1 MEQSE
6 ELSISFKVNSDMLSL
21 KLLSSETEFYNKLM
35 NDDTYSIQYIKLVI
49 KNGLC
54 VLHGSE
60 NQKIEE
66 ISRVIEDE
74 EQLIFHANIHG
85 DNRSNEDQLSEYI
98 KENEAL
104 MFKSFESQ
112 EYDQNE
118 SQSQEYDKKGKKSSD
133 YWSNSGTSFLLDK
146 YETYM
151 SDIGPMKKFK
161 TKKLM
166 WAQISK
172 DMLTMLDVLKTPLQV
187 ENRYKTVLKRKK
199 KQLRTTLNQAALER
213 MYHSKKNCVKLLI
226 RTIVLSPRCCEMQ
239 GALNILN

>member
-1 MEQSE
+1 
-6 ELSISFKVNSDMLSL
+6 
-21 KLLSSETEFYNKLM
+21 
-35 NDDTYSIQYIKLVI
+35 
-49 KNGLC
+49 
-54 VLHGSE
+54 
-60 NQKIEE
+60 
-66 ISRVIEDE
+66 
-74 EQLIFHANIHG
+74 
-85 DNRSNEDQLSEYI
+85 
-98 KENEAL
+98 
-104 MFKSFESQ
+104 MFESFESQ